1 MQVGLLVHP
10 EVSPAL
16 TLVLRDVFRA
26 ANRLLGEPRYEVEL
40 VSAEGLRSLEV
51 DGAILKLARPR
62 AAYTF
67 LIVPPFA
74 QFQGRLADWSAECRF
89 LLKHQRRGTVLASAC
104 LGALMLATAG
114 ILDQRPATTH
124 WRWSSFARLH
134 FPEVKWEEAAMICDQ
149 GDVVTAGGYFAV
161 IDLALHLVAR
171 SSSKDLAHQLGSVLL
186 ADSVRQKQSVYA
198 QALVSDLSGNPAFTT
213 LDAWIAERIHLSPM
227 VEEMA
232 RHCHMSL
239 RSFQRQFSQ
248 TYAMGPK
255 KYLQLKRVEKAK
267 ALLADASLTMEA
279 VLEGVGLSDLAAFR
293 KIFQREIG
301 LSPSEYRRK
310 ISSSHI
316 PKETRAIR

>member
-26 ANRLLGEPRYEVEL
+26 ANRLLGETRYQVGF

-74 QFQGRLADWSAECRF
+74 QFQGCLKDWSAECRF
-89 LLKHQRRGTVLASAC
+89 LLKHQRRGAVLASGC

-114 ILDQRPATTH
+114 ILDHRPATTH
-124 WRWSSFARLH
+124 WRWSSFARSH
-134 FPEVKWEEAAMICDQ
+134 FPEVRWEEAAMICDQ
-149 GDVVTAGGYFAV
+149 GDVITAGGYFAV

-171 SSSKDLAHQLGSVLL
+171 SSSKDLAHQIGSVLL

-198 QALVSDLSGNPAFTT
+198 QALVSDLSGNPAFMM
-213 LDAWIAERIHLSPM
+213 LDAWIAQRVHLAPT
-227 VEEMA
+227 VAEMA
-232 RHCHMSL
+232 RHCRMSL

-267 ALLADASLTMEA
+267 ALLADASLTVEA
-279 VLEGVGLSDLAAFR
+279 VLERLGLSDLAAFR
-293 KIFQREIG
+293 RIFQREIG

-310 ISSSHI
+310 LS
-316 PKETRAIR
+316 RAHAPDGTASIR